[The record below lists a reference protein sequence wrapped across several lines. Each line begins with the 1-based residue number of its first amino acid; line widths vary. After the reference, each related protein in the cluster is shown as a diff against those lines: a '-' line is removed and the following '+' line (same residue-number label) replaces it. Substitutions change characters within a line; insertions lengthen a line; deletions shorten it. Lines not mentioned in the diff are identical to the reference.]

1 MSAPTTFRRQ
11 FHRAALVALVAL
23 SGYLMV
29 FGVSGDGL
37 VDIGSFVSATDAGG
51 SATRRLP
58 TDSHRVQL
66 VAARMQADGQDKP
79 ADDATT
85 GGEKPGSDTESNGTA
100 TEENDMPQHP
110 FPRRAPAPP
119 LTGGEGWLNT
129 AGPIDLEA
137 LRGKFVVLDFWT
149 YCCINCMH
157 ILPELKKLELA
168 YPNEVVVIGVHSAKF
183 DTEKGS
189 DNIAEAVQRYE
200 ILHPVVND
208 SQHRIWNNFHITSWP
223 SLRVIDPEGNLVAG
237 ASGEIDF
244 ETLDGFFQQ
253 ALPYYRARGLLDETP
268 MHFELESYAAADT
281 PLRYPAK
288 VLADEAGDRLFIADS
303 NHNRIVV
310 TSLAGESRYTIGSG
324 AIGKNDGD
332 FASATFNHPQGMALG
347 DGALYVCDTE
357 NHMLRKVDLDA
368 QSVTTIAGTGEQARG
383 PWPGFDVTSST
394 LPERFVGAP
403 KSTPLNSPWAL
414 WIQGDVLYI
423 AMAGPHQIWSMP
435 LDESEIGPYAGNGRE
450 DIVDGKLLPSQPYGP
465 GSSFAQPSGLAS
477 DGKQLFVADSEGSS
491 IRAVP
496 FGGEGDVTTIVGT
509 ADQPQG
515 RLFIFGDVDGSGDE
529 VRLQHPLGVAW
540 YEGVLYVADT
550 YNSKIKAVDVG
561 AKSVRTVAGPDS
573 PITGAAAGDQLRE
586 PTGLSAASGRIY
598 VADTNSHAIRVIDL
612 ASGELST
619 LDIAG
624 LTSPTVSDAPAPSLP
639 HPIPVEVS
647 KAKVRPGAGGL
658 AVRLTFH
665 LPRGFVL
672 NDEAPLSYTVDA
684 AADQGPVDRSS
695 LGESHDVAAKS
706 LALSPLT
713 AQSPSLDITIPLAA
727 TSGDDDLTIAATV
740 YYCMK
745 GSEGVCKV
753 ASPVW
758 TVPVN
763 LADDG
768 AETVE
773 LTVELP

>member
-129 AGPIDLEA
+129 AGPIELEA

-310 TSLAGESRYTIGSG
+310 TSLAGELRYTIGSG

-332 FASATFNHPQGMALG
+332 FASATFNHPQGMG
-347 DGALYVCDTE
+347 
-357 NHMLRKVDLDA
+357 
-368 QSVTTIAGTGEQARG
+368 AGTERSMFATRKTTCSAR
-383 PWPGFDVTSST
+383 SIST
-394 LPERFVGAP
+394 HSR
-403 KSTPLNSPWAL
+403 
-414 WIQGDVLYI
+414 
-423 AMAGPHQIWSMP
+423 
-435 LDESEIGPYAGNGRE
+435 
-450 DIVDGKLLPSQPYGP
+450 
-465 GSSFAQPSGLAS
+465 
-477 DGKQLFVADSEGSS
+477 
-491 IRAVP
+491 
-496 FGGEGDVTTIVGT
+496 
-509 ADQPQG
+509 
-515 RLFIFGDVDGSGDE
+515 
-529 VRLQHPLGVAW
+529 
-540 YEGVLYVADT
+540 
-550 YNSKIKAVDVG
+550 
-561 AKSVRTVAGPDS
+561 
-573 PITGAAAGDQLRE
+573 
-586 PTGLSAASGRIY
+586 
-598 VADTNSHAIRVIDL
+598 
-612 ASGELST
+612 
-619 LDIAG
+619 
-624 LTSPTVSDAPAPSLP
+624 
-639 HPIPVEVS
+639 
-647 KAKVRPGAGGL
+647 
-658 AVRLTFH
+658 
-665 LPRGFVL
+665 LPRSPARESRLAAPGPASTSL
-672 NDEAPLSYTVDA
+672 RARCPSALSEAQVDA
-684 AADQGPVDRSS
+684 AEQPLGTLDSGRRAVHRHGRPASDLEHATRRFGDWSLRRQRPRGHRRRQAAPQPAVWSRLIVRSTQWP
-695 LGESHDVAAKS
+695 GVRR
-706 LALSPLT
+706 
-713 AQSPSLDITIPLAA
+713 Q
-727 TSGDDDLTIAATV
+727 TV
-740 YYCMK
+740 
-745 GSEGVCKV
+745 VC
-753 ASPVW
+753 SRQ
-758 TVPVN
+758 
-763 LADDG
+763 
-768 AETVE
+768 
-773 LTVELP
+773 